1 MADNKLV
8 AELRT
13 NFGKGAA
20 RKLRAAGKTPAV
32 IYGHGSDPRHITL
45 PAHEIALVLRHKNAL
60 IDLDIAGSAQLV
72 LVKSATKDV
81 VTQVIE
87 HIDLLEIKK
96 GERVHVEV
104 PVHVVGES
112 LSGTTIDLEHKTLKL
127 EVDATAIPEYVEAV
141 FNKEGA
147 GFHLMAKDIKIPAG
161 AKLDLEPDSLVASV
175 IVTAAGK
182 NEEPVAAEA
191 AAPAADAKAGE
202 AKAGDAK
209 AGDAK
214 AGDAK
219 AE

>member
-1 MADNKLV
+1 MAENKLV

-60 IDLDIAGSAQLV
+60 IDLDIAGSPQLV

-87 HIDLLEIKK
+87 HIDLMEIKK

-147 GFHLMAKDIKIPAG
+147 GFHLMAKDITIPAG
-161 AKLDLEPDSLVASV
+161 AKLDLEPDALIASV
-175 IVTAAGK
+175 IITAAGK

-191 AAPAADAKAGE
+191 EAPAADAAAPE
-202 AKAGDAK
+202 V
-209 AGDAK
+209 
-214 AGDAK
+214 K

>member
-45 PAHEIALVLRHKNAL
+45 PAHDIALVLRHKNAL
-60 IDLDIAGSAQLV
+60 IDLDIAGTAQLV
-72 LVKSATKDV
+72 LVKSASKDV

-87 HIDLLEIKK
+87 HVDLMEIKK

-147 GFHLMAKDIKIPAG
+147 GFHLLAKDIAIPAG
-161 AKLDLEPDSLVASV
+161 AKLDLAPDELVASV
-175 IVTAAGK
+175 VITAAGK
-182 NEEPVAAEA
+182 NEDV
-191 AAPAADAKAGE
+191 AAPAAEAEDAVSPVEEKTE
-202 AKAGDAK
+202 
-209 AGDAK
+209 
-214 AGDAK
+214 
-219 AE
+219 

>member
-8 AELRT
+8 AETRT
-13 NFGKGAA
+13 SFGKGAA
-20 RKLRAAGKTPAV
+20 RKLRASGKTPAV
-32 IYGHGSDPRHITL
+32 IYGHGSEPRHITL

-60 IDLDIAGSAQLV
+60 IDLDIEGTPQLV

-87 HIDLLEIKK
+87 HIDLMEIKK

-104 PVHVVGES
+104 PVHVIGES

-147 GFHLMAKDIKIPAG
+147 GFHLLAKDIKIPAG
-161 AKLDLEPDSLVASV
+161 AKLDLEPDELVASV

-191 AAPAADAKAGE
+191 AAADEAKPAE
-202 AKAGDAK
+202 AKA
-209 AGDAK
+209 
-214 AGDAK
+214 
-219 AE
+219 E